1 MGVLMN
7 PETVFAWAEEAVGF
21 VVRDIRPDLAFS
33 WRGVV
38 PADLGIRADDWLKM
52 SRRMIE
58 RFNSNCEPDISMAEA
73 ERRGFRK
80 KRFIVFALAMAD
92 EAI

>member
-1 MGVLMN
+1 MN
-7 PETVFAWAEEAVGF
+7 PETAFAWADEAVGF

-38 PADLGIRADDWLKM
+38 PADIGISPDNWLKM
-52 SRRMIE
+52 SKRMVE
-58 RFNSNCEPDISMAEA
+58 RFNVNCEPDISMNEA

-80 KRFIVFALAMAD
+80 KRFVVFALAIAD
-92 EAI
+92 LAV